1 MKIYIPTSDNSN
13 HILPVFA
20 YLLNKYWEDHPPVC
34 FLGFSEPSCQLSS
47 GFSFTSIAPTQEGGI
62 DEWTTYLNDFFSSI
76 NDEHFI
82 FACDDHFIV
91 RQVDVELYNLLLKER
106 TNPKVGRIDLT
117 PSFQLAEEREGCTS
131 IYKEEQGYKIIIL
144 SQSSP
149 PGKFIYKI
157 TGQWSIWNRKYFLQN
172 MPKHWN
178 PAQWEVIGG
187 KMAENDCY
195 EILGTADNWCVKKTE
210 GLSGSQFPGKINIDN
225 LMPEDI
231 QYIKTN
237 NLYSPKMRLDYV
249 NHDPQIDLKIFG
261 HTPKINEV

>member
-1 MKIYIPTSDNSN
+1 
-13 HILPVFA
+13 
-20 YLLNKYWEDHPPVC
+20 
-34 FLGFSEPSCQLSS
+34 
-47 GFSFTSIAPTQEGGI
+47 
-62 DEWTTYLNDFFSSI
+62 
-76 NDEHFI
+76 
-82 FACDDHFIV
+82 V

-117 PSFQLAEEREGCTS
+117 PALQLAEEREGCTS

-195 EILGTADNWCVKKTE
+195 EILGTADKWCVKKTE
-210 GLSGSQFPGKINIDN
+210 GLSGAQFPGKINIDN

-231 QYIKTN
+231 LYIKTN

-261 HTPKINEV
+261 NTPKINEV